1 VVLVVEYIQV
11 AVVHSIPLQISTI
24 PAIPPSDDSSGME
37 GGGGRRKYDGVGSI
51 ADSLVEG
58 DNILG
63 EEVDL
68 LDRIP
73 RMLVVVVAVDSV
85 LAVAVEDSTRLYPST
100 ITISIQQ
107 WSPITLM
114 LSFLCR
120 FGRFNG
126 LVLLR

>member
-1 VVLVVEYIQV
+1 
-11 AVVHSIPLQISTI
+11 
-24 PAIPPSDDSSGME
+24 
-37 GGGGRRKYDGVGSI
+37 VGSI

-68 LDRIP
+68 LDRSP
-73 RMLVVVVAVDSV
+73 RMLAVVVAVDSV

-100 ITISIQQ
+100 ITISMKQ

-114 LSFLCR
+114 WSFLCR
-120 FGRFNG
+120 SGRFNE